1 MSRIRESEKD
11 IKEFHSMKNLVWKN
25 VCDISF
31 SGSIKKTG
39 IRDLESIATHFSTE
53 AIQLSGTSATN
64 KPLTGVTTFSVT
76 ERAKEESNIIMSS

>member
-11 IKEFHSMKNLVWKN
+11 IQEFHSMKNLVWKN
-25 VCDISF
+25 VCDTSF

-39 IRDLESIATHFSTE
+39 TRDLESRVTHFSME

-76 ERAKEESNIIMSS
+76 ERTKEESKIIMNS